1 MDATADLS
9 VIEALA
15 LLPEPERNQIID
27 GLGPERAAHLVNDW
41 QSWARPK
48 QLPPPGDWLVWMLR
62 AGRGFG
68 KTRTGAGWTHERAT
82 TERRWIAYIAKTP
95 ADARDYMVEGP
106 GGVLRNTP
114 KADRPTYEP
123 SKRRLTWP
131 NGSWATVYSS
141 EEPDQLRGFSGDTA
155 WIDEFAKFGN
165 PREVWDN
172 LQMGMREASTDRPR
186 ILVTTTPRALPLLEE
201 IESKPTTTTVI
212 GSSYENRSNLS
223 PFWFDDILSR
233 YEGTDLGRQ
242 EIYADILD
250 LVEGRVYTSF
260 SRKPFPEGNI
270 DESVK
275 DIGGEL
281 LVGQDFNVNPMAS
294 VLGCKVGD
302 ELHIFDAL
310 EIPVSNTEEV
320 AAEIRRRYPNRQ
332 VTVCPDPAGNARHSS
347 SRAGVTDFTILR
359 GAGFTVRA
367 PRQAPAVVD
376 RIANVQAM
384 LFQGTRRK
392 LRIHPRAAP
401 LITALYGLC
410 YKEGTRQP
418 DKGSGFDH
426 ITDALGYLCWQ
437 EFNVLAPRTATVST
451 VTL

>member
-1 MDATADLS
+1 
-9 VIEALA
+9 
-15 LLPEPERNQIID
+15 
-27 GLGPERAAHLVNDW
+27 
-41 QSWARPK
+41 
-48 QLPPPGDWLVWMLR
+48 MLR
-62 AGRGFG
+62 SCRGFG
-68 KTRTGAGWTHERAT
+68 KTRTGAVWTHERAMA
-82 TERRWIAYIAKTP
+82 ERRWIAYIAKTP
-95 ADARDYMVEGP
+95 ADARDYMIEGP

-114 KADRPTYEP
+114 KRERPTYEP

-172 LQMGMREASTDRPR
+172 LQMGMREASTDQPR
-186 ILVTTTPRALPLLEE
+186 ILITTTPRALPLLEE
-201 IESKPTTTTVI
+201 IEAKPSTTVVV

-223 PFWFDDILSR
+223 PVWFNDILSR

-242 EIYADILD
+242 EIHADILD

-270 DESVK
+270 DDSVK
-275 DIGGEL
+275 DLGGDI

-294 VLGCKVGD
+294 VICCRAGD
-302 ELHIFDAL
+302 EVHVIDAL

-320 AAEIRRRYPNRQ
+320 AAEIRRRFPNRR
-332 VTVCPDPAGNARHSS
+332 VIVCPDPSGKARSTS
-347 SRAGVTDFTILR
+347 AKVGVTDFSILR
-359 GAGFTVRA
+359 AAGFDVRA
-367 PRQAPAVVD
+367 PHAAPAVVD
-376 RIANVQAM
+376 RIANVQA
-384 LFQGTRRK
+384 LLLQGGRRRI
-392 LRIHPRAAP
+392 RIHPRAQP

-410 YKEGTRQP
+410 YKDGTRQP
-418 DKGSGFDH
+418 DKASGFDH

-437 EFNVLAPRTATVST
+437 EFNVLAPRTATIST